1 MMATFIGI
9 YRNDGANNRNN
20 DIMKNMYI
28 YVYIYIY
35 HDWVIAC
42 LLLGENYL
50 VNTCLNEME

>member
-20 DIMKNMYI
+20 DIMKNM
-28 YVYIYIY
+28 YIYIY